1 MGIYTLGLSHRW
13 CYSIFSSYWKLMG
26 KPIHFP
32 GDVEYHWIGTWWKRS
47 SCFVGKVW
55 LCISQVSP
63 TDEFYCI
70 LLWYGKLTGK
80 SKHFSSDIKYHIL
93 YIYWEFDGRCL
104 AVLLEKYGYLY
115 PKLLPRKGFMA
126 FFYAMGNWWES
137 LFISY
142 VMQNTK
148 SWEFDEKEV
157 VVPWEKHRYVPD
169 LLHKIGF
176 AAFPHGIRNWW

>member
-1 MGIYTLGLSHRW
+1 
-13 CYSIFSSYWKLMG
+13 MG

-32 GDVEYHWIGTWWKRS
+32 CDVEYHWIGTWWNRS

-80 SKHFSSDIKYHIL
+80 SKHFSCDIKYHIL

-115 PKLLPRKGFMA
+115 PKLLPRKGFTV
-126 FFYAMGNWWES
+126 FFYAMGNWWEN

-176 AAFPHGIRNWW
+176 AAFLHGIRNWW